1 MSNPR
6 NMAKSGQRDGTKPA
20 GRDKTVSKAVGDK
33 LRQLYDE
40 TLNEP
45 VPKELSDL
53 VERLSKQSDKPQ
65 N

>member
-1 MSNPR
+1 
-6 NMAKSGQRDGTKPA
+6 MAKSGQRDGVAGAATPKTT
-20 GRDKTVSKAVGDK
+20 GRDKAVSEAVGDK

-53 VERLSKQSDKPQ
+53 VERLSKQTGKPQ